1 MVDVYKR
8 QSELF
13 AECVALTHYKVDIK
27 QEDVDN
33 VMTRILLMHDEF
45 VSRISHT
52 EPGNVK
58 GFYKKLRMDFNA
70 QAVSYTHLDVYK
82 RQTAYVAC
90 TSD

>member
-1 MVDVYKR
+1 MAKR
-8 QSELF
+8 RTLKKNINYICSELF
-13 AECVALTHYKVDIK
+13 AEWVELTHYKVDIK

-70 QAVSYTHLDVYK
+70 QVSDIVSTISQL
-82 RQTAYVAC
+82 C
-90 TSD
+90 